1 MVQRASKARESAKR
15 TPSSSERKAAA
26 GAAQASA
33 ADPAAR
39 LAAVEAERDRLKAAL
54 ESAQGRIAELETAR
68 AAVVNR
74 IDWLIDSLGSA
85 LEKRA

>member
-1 MVQRASKARESAKR
+1 MVQRASKSRDGVKR
-15 TPSSSERKAAA
+15 SPSSSERKA
-26 GAAQASA
+26 GAAATG
-33 ADPAAR
+33 DPAAR
-39 LAAVEAERDRLKAAL
+39 LAALEAERDRLLADL
-54 ESAQGRIAELETAR
+54 ETAQGRIAELETSR